1 MKVAPAVELL
11 LTDGLVHTLDPVI
24 GTAQAVGIG
33 AGRIVAVGTTGSLRS
48 LASRDTE
55 ILPLEG
61 KVVMPGLIDAHLHLE
76 QLAFSAGRI
85 DCGTST
91 LEACL
96 SRVEERCQRAPEG
109 VWVLGRGWDQN
120 AWGSF
125 PDRSSLDRVSPR
137 HPVYLTAKSLHAG
150 WANSA
155 ALSLAG
161 LDRDTADPLD
171 GVLQRDTQGELT
183 GILAEG
189 AMRLVERALPSP
201 GIEEIVT
208 SLEMCQQVLWEL
220 GLTAVHDFDGPT
232 CLQAL
237 QILRERGRLGI
248 RVLKGIPLESL
259 EAAVAMGLRSGLGDE
274 WIRLGAVKVF
284 ADGAL
289 GPRTAAMLSPYDG
302 EPENLGCCLQDRR
315 SLAEIG
321 RRAFSSGLSLAV
333 HAIGDRANRE
343 TLAAFEA
350 LRRDP
355 SLPQPAMVNRIEHVQ
370 LLHPDDLPALARLG
384 VVASMQPVHATSDM
398 FAADRY
404 WGARAKTSY
413 AWRSLESAGAT
424 LIFGSDAPVESP
436 NPFWG
441 LYAAVTRRAHDGFP
455 APDGW
460 IPEQRL
466 TRESALRA
474 YTASPAAIAGFSG
487 RQGVLRPGAMADL
500 ILLDEDPLTC
510 RDDRLRSLRPRAT
523 MVDGTWRY
531 RSR

>member
-1 MKVAPAVELL
+1 MKTAPVVELL
-11 LTDGLVHTLDPVI
+11 LTDGIVHTLDPVI
-24 GTAQAVGIG
+24 GTAQAVAIG
-33 AGRIVAVGTTGSLRS
+33 AGRIVAVGTTDGLRS
-48 LASRDTE
+48 LASRKTE
-55 ILPLEG
+55 IQPLEG
-61 KVVMPGLIDAHLHLE
+61 RVVMPGLIDAHLHLE
-76 QLAFSAGRI
+76 QLAFSASRI

-96 SRVEERCQRAPEG
+96 SRVENRCRRAPEG
-109 VWVLGRGWDQN
+109 AWVLGHGWDQH

-137 HPVYLTAKSLHAG
+137 NPVYLTAKSLHAG

-161 LDRDTADPLD
+161 LDRHTADPPD
-171 GVLQRDTQGELT
+171 GVLPRDALGDLT

-189 AMRLVERALPSP
+189 AMRLVERALPRP

-208 SLEMCQQVLWEL
+208 ALETCQQTLWEL

-237 QILRERGRLGI
+237 RIMRERGRLGI
-248 RVLKGIPLESL
+248 RVLKGIPLEML
-259 EAAVAMGLRSGLGDE
+259 DAAASMGLRSGSGDE
-274 WIRLGAVKVF
+274 WIRIGAVKAF

-302 EPENLGCCLQDRR
+302 EPENLGCCLHDRR

-321 RRAFSSGLSLAV
+321 RRAFSSGFALAV

-343 TLAAFEA
+343 TLAAYEA

-355 SLPQPAMVNRIEHVQ
+355 TLPQPRMPNRIEHVQ
-370 LLHPDDLPALARLG
+370 LLHPDDLPALARLS
-384 VVASMQPVHATSDM
+384 VVASMQPIHAISDM
-398 FAADRY
+398 HAAERY
-404 WGARAKTSY
+404 WGARTKTSY
-413 AWRSLESAGAT
+413 AWRSLETAGTT
-424 LIFGSDAPVESP
+424 LVFGSDAPVEIP

-441 LYAAVTRRAHDGFP
+441 LHAAVTRRAQDGSP
-455 APDGW
+455 GPDGW

-474 YTASPAAIAGFSG
+474 YTTAPAAIAGFAG
-487 RQGVLRPGAMADL
+487 RQGVLRPSALADL

-510 RDDRLRSLRPRAT
+510 PDDRLRTLRPRAT
-523 MVDGTWRY
+523 MVGGAWRY
-531 RSR
+531 RSG